1 MMSSTVPYS
10 VPQEPGRWRS
20 IALAVLV
27 HAVLLAFLW
36 IGINWANNKPETL
49 EAEVW
54 SEHELEKAPP
64 PVQAPEPPPV
74 EKVAP
79 PEVKQAP
86 IVANPEI
93 AIEQEKKK
101 KRLEKE
107 KKEQEEKLVAE
118 KEKEKADR
126 KIIEDKK
133 KADDKKKLDDDK
145 RKQDQLAKK
154 IHDEDVKRM
163 TSETNKLDTNGPANR
178 SQGSQSNS
186 AWVSRVT
193 AKVKSN
199 IVGVTIPPSDA
210 NDPVEFVVGLLPDGS
225 VAGIRKTKSSG
236 IPAFDDAVRRA
247 IEASQPYP
255 ADSSGRV
262 PSSFISTNKPKD
274 Q

>member
-10 VPQEPGRWRS
+10 VPQEPGRWQS
-20 IALAVLV
+20 IALAVIV

-36 IGINWANNKPETL
+36 IGINWANNKPETI

-54 SEHELEKAPP
+54 SEHELEKAPPP

-86 IVANPEI
+86 VVVNPEI

-107 KKEQEEKLVAE
+107 KKEQEEKLIAE
-118 KEKEKADR
+118 KEKAEK
-126 KIIEDKK
+126 KLVEDKK

-145 RKQDQLAKK
+145 KKLEIAAKK
-154 IHDEDVKRM
+154 MHDEDVKRM
-163 TSETNKLDTNGPANR
+163 KNEADKSDSNGPANR
-178 SQGSQSNS
+178 SQGNQNNS

-199 IVGVTIPPSDA
+199 IVGVSIPPTDA